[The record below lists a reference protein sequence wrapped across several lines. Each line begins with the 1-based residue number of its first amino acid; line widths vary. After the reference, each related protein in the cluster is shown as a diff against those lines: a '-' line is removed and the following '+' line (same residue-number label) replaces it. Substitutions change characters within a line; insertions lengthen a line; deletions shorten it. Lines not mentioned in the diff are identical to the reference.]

1 MARLLITLS
10 LGDLMLEEEKVMAI
24 TKHKS
29 VLQMRKD
36 YGVPQFDQAPHQSY
50 AQHPTTIRAATSRA
64 IHLYQEVNPLM
75 SLATFSHFPEQVFRH
90 TVGCLPL
97 SHNCLSR
104 LTAQPDPDEARQD
117 REAAGGAEGGEPK
130 ADEHGSAADRPP
142 CQTQETTRHSDT
154 LDH

>member
-64 IHLYQEVNPLM
+64 VHLYQEFNPSDVTGDLQ
-75 SLATFSHFPEQVFRH
+75 P
-90 TVGCLPL
+90 LPGTSIQTYDGL
-97 SHNCLSR
+97 STIVSQLP

>member
-1 MARLLITLS
+1 MDAKDVQPLMARLLITLS

-64 IHLYQEVNPLM
+64 VHLYQEVNPSDVTGDLQPLPGT
-75 SLATFSHFPEQVFRH
+75 SIQTYDGLSTIVSQLPQSSHR
-90 TVGCLPL
+90 
-97 SHNCLSR
+97 
-104 LTAQPDPDEARQD
+104 
-117 REAAGGAEGGEPK
+117 
-130 ADEHGSAADRPP
+130 
-142 CQTQETTRHSDT
+142 TTRS
-154 LDH
+154 

>member
-1 MARLLITLS
+1 
-10 LGDLMLEEEKVMAI
+10 
-24 TKHKS
+24 
-29 VLQMRKD
+29 
-36 YGVPQFDQAPHQSY
+36 
-50 AQHPTTIRAATSRA
+50 
-64 IHLYQEVNPLM
+64 M

-90 TVGCLPL
+90 TLG
-97 SHNCLSR
+97 R

>member
-36 YGVPQFDQAPHQSY
+36 YGEQHNQAPHQSY

-64 IHLYQEVNPLM
+64 VHLYQEFNPSDVTGDLQPLPGT
-75 SLATFSHFPEQVFRH
+75 SIQTYDGLSTIVSQLPQSSHR
-90 TVGCLPL
+90 
-97 SHNCLSR
+97 
-104 LTAQPDPDEARQD
+104 
-117 REAAGGAEGGEPK
+117 
-130 ADEHGSAADRPP
+130 
-142 CQTQETTRHSDT
+142 TTRS
-154 LDH
+154 

>member
-36 YGVPQFDQAPHQSY
+36 YGIPQFDHAPHQSY

-64 IHLYQEVNPLM
+64 VHLYQEVNPLM
-75 SLATFSHFPEQVFRH
+75 SLATFSHFPEQAFRH
-90 TVGCLPL
+90 TMGCLPL
-97 SHNCLSR
+97 SHNCLSPHNQILTKLDKTEKQLEELKAANRKLMNMVAQLIARPVKRRR
-104 LTAQPDPDEARQD
+104 LLA
-117 REAAGGAEGGEPK
+117 
-130 ADEHGSAADRPP
+130 
-142 CQTQETTRHSDT
+142 T
-154 LDH
+154 LVLIPN